1 MPLNK
6 SWHEYNESLI
16 ERGRILMDIGFL
28 RSSNRE
34 IKNMNKGKVGAPF
47 EYSRTY
53 IQFLSFLKVGFK
65 ISYRTVQGI
74 VRGLSDYIRIE
85 EIHFTQIRRRI
96 LKIKPSVG
104 NLNLDN
110 NDGNNPIT
118 VIVDASGL
126 TITKKGDYI
135 EQKWIRK
142 KKEFIKLHI
151 AVDAKSEKIVSFRVT
166 KGNVHD
172 SKKFSPMIREVSEEY
187 TIDKAY
193 ADKAH
198 DNRRIFNLLDNLNIE
213 PAIQIRKNASTKAKG
228 CPLRRDEVLLIRELG
243 YERWKELKDTG
254 RRWIAEIVFSSLKRV
269 LGEDLL
275 SRKFKAQ
282 KVEAG
287 LKVMLYNK
295 FISL

>member
-1 MPLNK
+1 
-6 SWHEYNESLI
+6 
-16 ERGRILMDIGFL
+16 MDISFL

-34 IKNMNKGKVGAPF
+34 IKNMNKGKIGAPF

-53 IQFLSFLKVGFK
+53 IQFLAFLKIGFK

-96 LKIKPSVG
+96 LRVNPSVG

-172 SKKFSPMIREVSEEY
+172 SKEFSPMIREVSEAY
-187 TIDKAY
+187 SIDKAY

-198 DNRRIFNLLDNLNIE
+198 DNRRSFNLLDNLNIE

-243 YERWKELKDTG
+243 YERWKQLKDAG
-254 RRWIAEIVFSSLKRV
+254 RRWIVEIVFSSLKRV

-275 SRKFKAQ
+275 SKKFKAQ

-295 FISL
+295 FIGL

>member
-6 SWHEYNESLI
+6 SWHDYNESLI
-16 ERGRILMDIGFL
+16 ERGQILMDISFL
-28 RSSNRE
+28 GSSNRE

-47 EYSRTY
+47 EYSHTY
-53 IQFLSFLKVGFK
+53 IQFLAFLKIGFK

-74 VRGLSDYIRIE
+74 VRGLSDYLRIE

-96 LKIKPSVG
+96 LKVKPSVG

-110 NDGNNPIT
+110 DDNKPIT
-118 VIVDASGL
+118 LIVDASGL

-151 AVDAKSEKIVSFRVT
+151 AVDAKSEQIVSFRVT

-187 TIDKAY
+187 DIDKVY

-198 DNRRIFNLLDNLNIE
+198 DNRRSFNLLDNLKIE
-213 PAIQIRKNASTKAKG
+213 PAIKIRKNASIKTKG
-228 CPLRRDEVLLIRELG
+228 CPLRREEVLLIRELG
-243 YERWKELKDTG
+243 YERWKQLKDAG
-254 RRWIAEIVFSSLKRV
+254 RRWIVEIVFSSIKRV
-269 LGEDLL
+269 LRENLL
-275 SRKFKAQ
+275 SKKFKAQ